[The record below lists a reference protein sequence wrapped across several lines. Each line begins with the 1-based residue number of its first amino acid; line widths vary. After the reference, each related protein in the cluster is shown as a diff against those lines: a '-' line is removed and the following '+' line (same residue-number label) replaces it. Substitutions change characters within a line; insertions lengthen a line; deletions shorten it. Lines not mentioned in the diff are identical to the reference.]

1 MRDELISFQQT
12 AVSKLLAEINSAEAY
27 HKVDGRPQVIA
38 FRAPTGSGKT
48 IVMTTVIEDILN
60 GTETTVE
67 QPEAI
72 FVWLSD
78 SPQLN
83 EQSKTK
89 IITKADKIR
98 PNQCVTI
105 EDDSFDQE
113 MFDDGM
119 IYFLNTQKLGKS
131 SRLVSGGDSRTY
143 TIWQTLQNTA
153 VQKGNH
159 LYVIIDEAHRGM
171 HDRDAARA
179 TTIMQKFLKGS
190 EADGLQPMP
199 VVIGMSATDERFR
212 RLVGNI
218 SSVRHDVDVR
228 PDEVRSSG
236 LLKDR
241 IIITYPEQ
249 DSIDDMV
256 ILQAA
261 ADEWKDKCEHWN
273 YYCETQHSQQVRPVL
288 VIQVENR
295 SSDSASATEIGEC
308 LSRIETRTGA
318 RFTEYEVVHT
328 FGQTATI
335 EVGDLK
341 IHHVDASDIADNKK
355 IRVVFFKE
363 NLSTGWDCPRAET
376 MMSFRHAQD
385 ATYIA
390 QLLGRMIRTPL
401 QRHIDVDETLNEV
414 RLFLPHF
421 NKDNVESVMKA
432 LQDEEG
438 SDIPADVEGE
448 SYGSDSRET
457 WGYRPRTNHREVD
470 PNQITLEGYAQSQG
484 IPADPLFGNQYAEA
498 GKETAGET
506 TQKELVSPASAD
518 RPDTNIGNP
527 FIRTVPTQQNTDAGT
542 ASLVSGAETSETSTS
557 PEPEQ
562 EQLVFTD
569 SIDREAI
576 AAFINRTALI
586 TYEIKPFKTTDYLP
600 SLIKLASLIKNTGLD
615 TYALY
620 NIQADGIK
628 MIEEYISKLKKI
640 GEYDTLAT
648 EVKKL
653 NLSWK
658 VFDAFGEAVNGDE
671 EYIYYTSSDED
682 IDRKFRIAEK
692 ILGGFGLGAA
702 YGAPHFNQD
711 NPSEYM
717 VHVILFAADKDCVDK
732 LHLYAKDKFNELSDA
747 YRLQFAH
754 MTSDSYRKQYDA
766 IISNGNEVSAHSFHL
781 PEQIRPIVDQ
791 DGEKYYN
798 HFFVNEDTGCA
809 KIKLD
814 TWEKAVIDE
823 EVQRPDFV
831 CWIRNPASSKS
842 WGLCLQRLENGIVK
856 GFYPDFLIIR
866 NVIGIGYVIDI
877 LEPHRGDL
885 TDNLSKAKAL
895 VDYAQRQPSAPI
907 GRLQLIREGKD
918 NITGKKRMK
927 RLDLAK
933 SAVRAKVMQLQMI
946 QELDNLFLD
955 DNLVD

>member
-12 AVSKLLAEINSAEAY
+12 AVSKLLAEINSAQAY
-27 HKVDGRPQVIA
+27 HRVDGRPQVIA

-48 IVMTTVIEDILN
+48 IVMTEVIEDILN

-89 IITKADKIR
+89 IIQKADKIR

-113 MFDDGM
+113 MLDDGM
-119 IYFLNTQKLGKS
+119 IYFLNTQKLGKA
-131 SRLVSGGDSRTY
+131 SRLVSGSDSRTY
-143 TIWQTLQNTA
+143 TIWQSLQNTA
-153 VQKGNH
+153 ERKGNH

-171 HDRDAARA
+171 QDREAARA
-179 TTIMQKFLKGS
+179 TSIMQKFLKGS
-190 EADGLQPMP
+190 EADGLDALP

-228 PDEVRSSG
+228 PDEVRASG

-273 YYCETQHSQQVRPVL
+273 YYCTTQKSQQVRPVL

-295 SSDSASATEIGEC
+295 NSDSASATEIGEC
-308 LSRIETRTGA
+308 LSRIEARTGA
-318 RFTEYEVVHT
+318 RFSEYEVVHT

-335 EVGDLK
+335 EAGGLK

-414 RLFLPHF
+414 CLFLPHF

-448 SYGSDSRET
+448 SYGNDSRET
-457 WGYRPRTNHREVD
+457 WGYRPRKHQPKVD
-470 PNQITLEGYAQSQG
+470 LNQMTLAGFAQSQS
-484 IPADPLFGNQYAEA
+484 IFVDPLFEA
-498 GKETAGET
+498 TESKADDTTKGGT
-506 TQKELVSPASAD
+506 TQEESVSSQQQKPDINIDNPSEMNVPAPRSINQSTTFA
-518 RPDTNIGNP
+518 P
-527 FIRTVPTQQNTDAGT
+527 QQSDVG
-542 ASLVSGAETSETSTS
+542 VSST

-569 SIDREAI
+569 SIDREVI
-576 AAFINRTALI
+576 ATFINKTALI

-615 TYALY
+615 SYALHS
-620 NIQADGIK
+620 IQQDGVRMIK
-628 MIEEYISKLKKI
+628 EYIGRLKEN
-640 GEYDTLAT
+640 GEYDTLAS

-658 VFDAFGEAVNGDE
+658 VFDAFGKAVNEDK

-692 ILGGFGLGAA
+692 ILGGFGLGTA
-702 YGAPHFNQD
+702 YGTLHFNPE

-717 VHVILFAADKDCVDK
+717 VHVILFAAEKDCVDK
-732 LHLYAKDKFNELSDA
+732 LHLYAKNKFNEMSDT

-754 MTSDSYRKQYDA
+754 MQSEKYRKQYDA

-781 PEQIRPIVDQ
+781 PEQIRPIVDL

-798 HFFVNEDTGCA
+798 HFFVNEEVGYA

-814 TWEKAVIDE
+814 SWEKAVIE
-823 EVQRPDFV
+823 EESKRDDFI
-831 CWIRNPASSKS
+831 CWIRNPSKG

-866 NVIGIGYVIDI
+866 NVVGIGYAIDI

-895 VDYAQRQPSAPI
+895 VDYAQKQPSAPI
-907 GRLQLIREGKD
+907 GRLQMIREGKD
-918 NITGKKRMK
+918 SITGKKRMK

-933 SAVRAKVMQLQMI
+933 SAVRERVMQLQST
-946 QELDNLFLD
+946 QELDALFLD
-955 DNLVD
+955 DSLVE

>member
-1 MRDELISFQQT
+1 MRDELMSFQQT
-12 AVSKLLAEINSAEAY
+12 AVSKLLAEINSAVAY
-27 HKVDGRPQVIA
+27 YKVDGRPQVIA

-48 IVMTTVIEDILN
+48 IVMTTVIENILN
-60 GTETTVE
+60 GTDTIVE

-89 IITKADKIR
+89 IIQKANKIR

-105 EDDSFDQE
+105 EDNSFDQE
-113 MFDDGM
+113 MLDDGT

-131 SRLVSGGDSRTY
+131 SRLVIGGDDRTY
-143 TIWQTLQNTA
+143 TIWQTLQNTSNK
-153 VQKGNH
+153 KGDH
-159 LYVIIDEAHRGM
+159 LYIIIDEAHRGM
-171 HDRDAARA
+171 HDREAAKA

-190 EADGLQPMP
+190 EPDGIDPMP
-199 VVIGMSATDERFR
+199 IVIGMSATDERFR

-228 PDEVRSSG
+228 PDEVRASG

-273 YYCETQHSQQVRPVL
+273 YYCTTQKSQQVRPVF

-295 SSDSASATEIGEC
+295 NSDSASATEIGEC
-308 LSRIETRTGA
+308 ISRIEARTGA
-318 RFTEYEVVHT
+318 RFSEYEVVHT
-328 FGQTATI
+328 FGQTGSI
-335 EVGDLK
+335 ETNGLK
-341 IHHVDASDIADNKK
+341 IHRVDASEIAENKK

-401 QRHIDVDETLNEV
+401 QRHVDVDETLNEV

-421 NKDNVESVMKA
+421 NKENVEAVMKA

-438 SDIPADVEGE
+438 SEIPADVESE
-448 SYGSDSRET
+448 NYGNGSRET
-457 WGYRPRTNHREVD
+457 WGYRPRVHRTKVD
-470 PNQITLEGYAQSQG
+470 KENPNQITLFDFKQSQD
-484 IPADPLFGNQYAEA
+484 IPVDPLFESSVDR
-498 GKETAGET
+498 EDFT
-506 TQKELVSPASAD
+506 TVGGVIQRTSAFSQSKKI
-518 RPDTNIGNP
+518 DTNMDNP
-527 FIRTVPTQQNTDAGT
+527 SVKNVPTSQNANPDIVSQQFKSNALS
-542 ASLVSGAETSETSTS
+542 A
-557 PEPEQ
+557 PKPKQ
-562 EQLVFTD
+562 EQLAFAD
-569 SIDREAI
+569 IIDREEI
-576 AAFINRTALI
+576 AAFINKAALI
-586 TYEIKPFKTTDYLP
+586 TYVIKPFKTTDYLP
-600 SLIKLASLIKNTGLD
+600 SLVKLASLIKNTGLD
-615 TYALY
+615 IYAMHR
-620 NIQADGIK
+620 IQQDGVK
-628 MIEEYISKLKKI
+628 MVEEYIRRLKKT
-640 GEYDTLAT
+640 GEYDTLVS
-648 EVKKL
+648 EIRKL

-658 VFDAFGEAVNGDE
+658 VFDAFGKAINADK
-671 EYIYYTSSDED
+671 EYSYYTSSDED

-692 ILGGFGLGAA
+692 ILGEFGLGAA
-702 YGAPHFNQD
+702 YGASHFNPV

-717 VHVILFAADKDCVDK
+717 IHVILFAADKECVDK
-732 LHLYAKDKFNELSDA
+732 LYLYAKNKFNEMSDT
-747 YRLQFAH
+747 YRLHFAH
-754 MTSDSYRKQYDA
+754 MNSERYRKQYDA

-781 PEQIRPIVDQ
+781 PEQIRPIVDR

-798 HFFVNEDTGCA
+798 HFFVNEDVGYA

-814 TWEKAVIDE
+814 SWEKTVIDE
-823 EVQRPDFV
+823 EMKRNDFV
-831 CWIRNPASSKS
+831 CWIRNPSKS
-842 WGLCLQRLENGIVK
+842 WGLCLQRMENGTIK
-856 GFYPDFLIIR
+856 GFYPDFIIIR
-866 NVIGIGYVIDI
+866 NVTGIGYVIDI
-877 LEPHRGDL
+877 LEPHRADL
-885 TDNLSKAKAL
+885 ADNISKAKAL
-895 VDYAQRQPSAPI
+895 ADYAQKQPSSPI

-927 RLDLAK
+927 RLDLMR
-933 SAVRAKVMQLQMI
+933 SAVRTRVMQLRTT

-955 DNLVD
+955 DDLVD

>member
-12 AVSKLLAEINSAEAY
+12 AVSKLLAEINSAQAY
-27 HKVDGRPQVIA
+27 HRVDGRPQVIA

-48 IVMTTVIEDILN
+48 IVMTEVIEDILN

-89 IITKADKIR
+89 IIQKADKIR

-113 MFDDGM
+113 MLDDGM
-119 IYFLNTQKLGKS
+119 IYFLNTQKLGKA
-131 SRLVSGGDSRTY
+131 SRLVSGSDSRTY
-143 TIWQTLQNTA
+143 TIWQSLQNTA
-153 VQKGNH
+153 ERKGNH

-171 HDRDAARA
+171 QDREAARA
-179 TTIMQKFLKGS
+179 TSIMQKFLKGS
-190 EADGLQPMP
+190 EADGLDALP

-228 PDEVRSSG
+228 PDEVRASG

-273 YYCETQHSQQVRPVL
+273 YYCTTQKSQQVRPVL

-295 SSDSASATEIGEC
+295 NSDSASATEIGEC
-308 LSRIETRTGA
+308 LSRIEARTGA
-318 RFTEYEVVHT
+318 RFSEYEVVHT

-335 EVGDLK
+335 EAGGLK

-414 RLFLPHF
+414 CLFLPHF

-448 SYGSDSRET
+448 SYGNDSRGT
-457 WGYRPRTNHREVD
+457 WGYRPRKHQPKVD
-470 PNQITLEGYAQSQG
+470 LNQMTLAGFAQSQS
-484 IPADPLFGNQYAEA
+484 IFVDPLFEA
-498 GKETAGET
+498 TESKADDTTKGGT
-506 TQKELVSPASAD
+506 TQEESVSSQQQKPDINIDNPSEMNVPAPRSINQGTTFA
-518 RPDTNIGNP
+518 P
-527 FIRTVPTQQNTDAGT
+527 QQSDVG
-542 ASLVSGAETSETSTS
+542 VSST

-569 SIDREAI
+569 SIDREVI
-576 AAFINRTALI
+576 ATFINKTALI

-615 TYALY
+615 SYALHS
-620 NIQADGIK
+620 IQQDGVRMIK
-628 MIEEYISKLKKI
+628 EYIGRLKEN
-640 GEYDTLAT
+640 GEYDTLAS

-658 VFDAFGEAVNGDE
+658 VFDAFGKAVNEDK

-692 ILGGFGLGAA
+692 ILGGFGLGTA
-702 YGAPHFNQD
+702 YGTLHFNPE

-717 VHVILFAADKDCVDK
+717 VHVILFAAEKDCVDK
-732 LHLYAKDKFNELSDA
+732 LHLYAKNKFNEMSDT

-754 MTSDSYRKQYDA
+754 MQSEKYRKQYDA

-781 PEQIRPIVDQ
+781 PEQIRPIVDL

-798 HFFVNEDTGCA
+798 HFFVNEEVGYA

-814 TWEKAVIDE
+814 SWEKAVIE
-823 EVQRPDFV
+823 EESKRDDFI
-831 CWIRNPASSKS
+831 CWIRNPSKG

-866 NVIGIGYVIDI
+866 NVVGIGYAIDI

-895 VDYAQRQPSAPI
+895 VDYAQKQPSAPI
-907 GRLQLIREGKD
+907 GRLQMIREGKD
-918 NITGKKRMK
+918 SITGKKRMK

-933 SAVRAKVMQLQMI
+933 SAVRERVMQLQST
-946 QELDNLFLD
+946 QELDALFLD
-955 DNLVD
+955 DSLVE

>member
-1 MRDELISFQQT
+1 MRDGLIPFQQT
-12 AVSKLLAEINSAEAY
+12 AVTKLLTEINSAVAY
-27 HKVDGRPQVIA
+27 YKVDRRPQVIA

-48 IVMTTVIEDILN
+48 IVMTTVIEDIMN

-89 IITKADKIR
+89 IIQKADKIR

-113 MFDDGM
+113 MLDDGM

-153 VQKGNH
+153 EQKGDH

-171 HDRDAARA
+171 HDKDAAKA

-190 EADGLQPMP
+190 EADGLDAMP
-199 VVIGMSATDERFR
+199 IVIGMSATDERFR

-228 PDEVRSSG
+228 PDEVRASG

-261 ADEWKDKCEHWN
+261 ADEWKDKCDHWN

-295 SSDSASATEIGEC
+295 NNDSTSATEIGEC
-308 LSRIETRTGA
+308 LSRIESRTGA
-318 RFTEYEVVHT
+318 RFSEYEVVHT

-335 EVGDLK
+335 EAGDLK
-341 IHHVDASDIADNKK
+341 IHHVDSSDIADNKK

-363 NLSTGWDCPRAET
+363 NLSTGWVCPRAET

-385 ATYIA
+385 ATYIS

-401 QRHIDVDETLNEV
+401 HRHIDVDETLNEV

-448 SYGSDSRET
+448 SYGNDSRET
-457 WGYRPRTNHREVD
+457 WGYRPKTRQSNID
-470 PNQITLEGYAQSQG
+470 PNQITLSEFGQSHG
-484 IPADPLFGNQYAEA
+484 VPADPLFDTSGS
-498 GKETAGET
+498 ETDTTAASRTTGGE
-506 TQKELVSPASAD
+506 LISPSQTVK
-518 RPDTNIGNP
+518 PDTNIDNP
-527 FIRTVPTQQNTDAGT
+527 SEKTVPTQQNTNQDIA
-542 ASLVSGAETSETSTS
+542 STS
-557 PEPEQ
+557 QTAVSDVPNTPEPEQ
-562 EQLVFTD
+562 EQLVFTN
-569 SIDREAI
+569 SIDREKI
-576 AAFINRTALI
+576 AAFINKIALI

-600 SLIKLASLIKNTGLD
+600 SLIKLVSLIKNTGLD
-615 TYALY
+615 TYALC
-620 NIQADGIK
+620 NIHLDGIK
-628 MIEEYISKLKKI
+628 MIEEYISKLKEN
-640 GEYDTLAT
+640 GEYDTLAA

-658 VFDAFGEAVNGDE
+658 VFDAFGKSVNEDK

-702 YGAPHFNQD
+702 YGVSHFNPD

-717 VHVILFAADKDCVDK
+717 VHVILFAAEKDCVDK
-732 LHLYAKDKFNELSDA
+732 LHLYAQKKFNELSDA

-754 MTSDSYRKQYDA
+754 MQSDKYRKQYDD

-798 HFFVNEDTGCA
+798 HFFVNEEVGYA

-814 TWEKAVIDE
+814 SWEKAVIE
-823 EVQRPDFV
+823 EESKRDDFV
-831 CWIRNPASSKS
+831 CWIRNPSKG
-842 WGLCLQRLENGIVK
+842 WGLCLQRLENGIVR
-856 GFYPDFLIIR
+856 GFYPDFLIVR
-866 NVIGIGYVIDI
+866 NVMGIGYVIDI
-877 LEPHRGDL
+877 LEPHRADL

-895 VDYAQRQPSAPI
+895 VDYAQKQPSAPI

-933 SAVRAKVMQLQMI
+933 SAVRARVMQLQTI

-955 DNLVD
+955 DSLLD

>member
-1 MRDELISFQQT
+1 MRDELISFQQI
-12 AVSKLLAEINSAEAY
+12 AVSKLLAEINSAQAY
-27 HKVDGRPQVIA
+27 HRVDGRPQVIA

-48 IVMTTVIEDILN
+48 IVMTEVIEDILN

-89 IITKADKIR
+89 IIQKADKIR

-113 MFDDGM
+113 MLDNGM
-119 IYFLNTQKLGKS
+119 IYFLNTQKLGKA
-131 SRLVSGGDSRTY
+131 SRLVNGGDSRTY
-143 TIWQTLQNTA
+143 TIWQSLQNTA
-153 VQKGNH
+153 ERKGNH

-171 HDRDAARA
+171 QDRDAAKA
-179 TTIMQKFLKGS
+179 TSIMQKFLKGS
-190 EADGLQPMP
+190 EADGLDAMP

-228 PDEVRSSG
+228 PDEVRASG

-273 YYCETQHSQQVRPVL
+273 YYCTTQKSQQVRPIL

-295 SSDSASATEIGEC
+295 NSNSASATEIGEC

-318 RFTEYEVVHT
+318 RFSEYEVVHT

-335 EVGDLK
+335 EAGGLK

-448 SYGSDSRET
+448 SYGNDSHET
-457 WGYRPRTNHREVD
+457 WGYRPRKRQPKVEL
-470 PNQITLEGYAQSQG
+470 NQMTLAGVAQSLG
-484 IPADPLFGNQYAEA
+484 ISADPLFEAPESEA
-498 GKETAGET
+498 GDTSEGGA
-506 TQKELVSPASAD
+506 TQEESVSSQQQK
-518 RPDTNIGNP
+518 PDTNIDNP
-527 FIRTVPTQQNTDAGT
+527 SVRNVPAPQSINQDTTFAPQQSDVA
-542 ASLVSGAETSETSTS
+542 ASST
-557 PEPEQ
+557 PELEQ

-576 AAFINRTALI
+576 ATFINKTALI

-615 TYALY
+615 SYALH
-620 NIQADGIK
+620 NIQQDGIR
-628 MIEEYISKLKKI
+628 MIKEYIGRLKEN
-640 GEYDTLAT
+640 GEYDVLTS

-658 VFDAFGEAVNGDE
+658 VFDAFGKAVNDDK

-702 YGAPHFNQD
+702 YGTLHFNPE

-717 VHVILFAADKDCVDK
+717 VHVILFAAEKDCVDK
-732 LHLYAKDKFNELSDA
+732 LHLYAKNKFNEMSDT

-754 MTSDSYRKQYDA
+754 MQSEKYRKQYDA

-781 PEQIRPIVDQ
+781 PEQIRPIVDL

-798 HFFVNEDTGCA
+798 HFFVNEEVGYA

-814 TWEKAVIDE
+814 SWEKAVIE
-823 EVQRPDFV
+823 EESKRDDFI
-831 CWIRNPASSKS
+831 CWIRNPSKG

-866 NVIGIGYVIDI
+866 NVVGIGYVIDI

-895 VDYAQRQPSAPI
+895 VDYAQKQPGAPI
-907 GRLQLIREGKD
+907 GRLQMIREGKD
-918 NITGKKRMK
+918 SITGKKRMK
-927 RLDLAK
+927 RLNLAK
-933 SAVRAKVMQLQMI
+933 RAVREKVMQLQTT
-946 QELDNLFLD
+946 QELDALFLD
-955 DNLVD
+955 DRLVE

>member
-1 MRDELISFQQT
+1 MRDELMAFQQT

-27 HKVDGRPQVIA
+27 HRVDGRPQVIA

-48 IVMTTVIEDILN
+48 IVMTTVIEDIIN
-60 GTETTVE
+60 GTETTLE

-89 IITKADKIR
+89 IIQKADKIR

-113 MFDDGM
+113 VLDDGK

-131 SRLVSGGDSRTY
+131 SRLVNGGDSRTY
-143 TIWQTLQNTA
+143 TIWETLQNTA
-153 VQKGNH
+153 EQKGDH

-190 EADGLQPMP
+190 ETDGLDPMP
-199 VVIGMSATDERFR
+199 IVIGMSATDERFR

-228 PDEVRSSG
+228 PDEVRASG

-241 IIITYPEQ
+241 IVITYPEQ

-273 YYCETQHSQQVRPVL
+273 YYCTTQKSQQVRPVF

-295 SSDSASATEIGEC
+295 NNDSASATEIGEC
-308 LSRIETRTGA
+308 LSRIEARTGA
-318 RFTEYEVVHT
+318 TFSEYEVVHT

-335 EVGDLK
+335 EVGGLK
-341 IHHVDASDIADNKK
+341 IHHVDASDIADNRK

-421 NKDNVESVMKA
+421 NKDNVEAVMKA

-438 SDIPADVEGE
+438 SEIPADVEGE
-448 SYGSDSRET
+448 GYGNDSRET
-457 WGYRPRTNHREVD
+457 WGYRPKARRKSNTD
-470 PNQITLEGYAQSQG
+470 PNQITILDYEQSQG
-484 IPADPLFGNQYAEA
+484 VPVDPIFESPQ
-498 GKETAGET
+498 TDPAGEEES
-506 TQKELVSPASAD
+506 QSQQEN
-518 RPDTNIGNP
+518 PDTNIDNPSVRTIPTPAQPDNTQEGNKAA
-527 FIRTVPTQQNTDAGT
+527 PTNKENDQE
-542 ASLVSGAETSETSTS
+542 SK
-557 PEPEQ
+557 PEQ
-562 EQLVFTD
+562 LELSFEDKINRVAVAD
-569 SIDREAI
+569 
-576 AAFINRTALI
+576 FINKTALL

-600 SLIKLASLIKNTGLD
+600 SLIRLASLIKNTGLD
-615 TYALY
+615 TLVLH
-620 NIQADGIK
+620 NIQQDGIK
-628 MIEEYISKLKKI
+628 MIENYIQKLHDS
-640 GEYDTLAT
+640 GEYDDLAS

-658 VFDAFGEAVNGDE
+658 VFDAFGKAVHEDKE
-671 EYIYYTSSDED
+671 FIYYTSSDED

-702 YGAPHFNQD
+702 YGVPHYNPD

-717 VHVILFAADKDCVDK
+717 VHVILFAADKECVDK
-732 LHLYAKDKFNELSDA
+732 LHLYAKNKFNDLSDA
-747 YRLQFAH
+747 FRLQFAH
-754 MTSDSYRKQYDA
+754 MTVDKYRKQYDA

-781 PEQIRPIVDQ
+781 PEQIRPIVDR
-791 DGEKYYN
+791 DGEKYYK
-798 HFFVNEDTGCA
+798 HFFVNEDVGYA

-814 TWEKAVIDE
+814 SWEKAVIDE
-823 EVQRPDFV
+823 ESKRSDFV
-831 CWIRNPASSKS
+831 CWIRNPTRG
-842 WGLCLQRLENGIVK
+842 WGLCLQRYENSVIK
-856 GFYPDFLIIR
+856 GFYPDFLIVR
-866 NVIGIGYVIDI
+866 NVEGVGYVVDL

-895 VDYAQRQPSAPI
+895 AEYVQKQPSAPI

-933 SAVRAKVMQLQMI
+933 SAVRAKVMQLQTT
-946 QELDNLFLD
+946 QELDTLFLD
-955 DNLVD
+955 DSLVD

>member
-1 MRDELISFQQT
+1 MRDELISFQQIT
-12 AVSKLLAEINSAEAY
+12 VSKLLAEITSAVAY

-48 IVMTTVIEDILN
+48 IVMTTVIENILN
-60 GTETTVE
+60 GTETTIE

-83 EQSKTK
+83 EQSKMK
-89 IITKADKIR
+89 IIQKADKIR

-113 MFDDGM
+113 MLDDGM

-131 SRLVSGGDSRTY
+131 SNLVKGGDRRTY

-153 VQKGNH
+153 EQKGDH

-171 HDRDAARA
+171 HDREAARA

-190 EADGLQPMP
+190 EDDGLEAMP
-199 VVIGMSATDERFR
+199 IVIGMSATDERFR

-273 YYCETQHSQQVRPVL
+273 YYCEMQHSQQVRPVL

-308 LSRIETRTGA
+308 LSRIESRTGA
-318 RFTEYEVVHT
+318 RFSEYEVVHT

-335 EVGDLK
+335 EVGGLK

-421 NKDNVESVMKA
+421 NKDNVELVMKA

-457 WGYRPRTNHREVD
+457 WGYRPRTRRRTVD
-470 PNQITLEGYAQSQG
+470 PNQMTFEEYTRPQG
-484 IPADPLFGNQYAEA
+484 VSADPLFENQQSVAEPDMS
-498 GKETAGET
+498 GES
-506 TQKELVSPASAD
+506 TQGRSASLSSAD

-527 FIRTVPTQQNTDAGT
+527 SVRTIPTPHNAN
-542 ASLVSGAETSETSTS
+542 AESMSTSTTDGS
-557 PEPEQ
+557 DATDMPEPEA
-562 EQLVFTD
+562 EQLEFNID
-569 SIDREAI
+569 IDREAI

-615 TYALY
+615 PYALH
-620 NIQADGIK
+620 NIQQDGIK
-628 MIEEYISKLKKI
+628 MIEGYIDNLKKS
-640 GEYDTLAT
+640 GEYDNLAA

-658 VFDAFGEAVNGDE
+658 VFDAFGKAVNEDK
-671 EYIYYTSSDED
+671 EYVYYTSSDED

-702 YGAPHFNQD
+702 YGVPHFNPN

-717 VHVILFAADKDCVDK
+717 VHVILFAADKECVDK
-732 LHLYAKDKFNELSDA
+732 LHLYAKDKFNELSDS

-754 MTSDSYRKQYDA
+754 MTTDKYRKQYDA

-798 HFFVNEDTGCA
+798 HFFVNENTGYA

-814 TWEKAVIDE
+814 SWEKAVIDE
-823 EVQRPDFV
+823 EVRRPDFV
-831 CWIRNPASSKS
+831 CWIRNPSSPKS

-866 NVIGIGYVIDI
+866 NVVGIGYVIDI

-895 VDYAQRQPSAPI
+895 ADYVQKQPSAPI
-907 GRLQLIREGKD
+907 GRVQLIREGKD
-918 NITGKKRMK
+918 NISGKKRIK

-933 SAVRAKVMQLQMI
+933 SAIRAKVMQLQTT
-946 QELDNLFLD
+946 QELDGLFL
-955 DNLVD
+955 VDEYVD

>member
-1 MRDELISFQQT
+1 MRDELMSFQQT
-12 AVSKLLAEINSAEAY
+12 AVAKLLAEINSAAAY

-48 IVMTTVIEDILN
+48 IVMTTVIENILN
-60 GTETTVE
+60 GTATTVE

-89 IITKADKIR
+89 IIQKADKIR

-105 EDDSFDQE
+105 EDESFDQE
-113 MFDDGM
+113 LLDDGM

-131 SRLVSGGDSRTY
+131 SRLVSAGDSRTY

-153 VQKGNH
+153 EQKGEH
-159 LYVIIDEAHRGM
+159 LYFIIDEAHRGM
-171 HDRDAARA
+171 HDREAAKA

-190 EADGLQPMP
+190 EADGLSPMP
-199 VVIGMSATDERFR
+199 IVIGMSATDERFR

-228 PDEVRSSG
+228 PDEVRASG

-241 IIITYPEQ
+241 IIITYQEQ

-273 YYCETQHSQQVRPVL
+273 YYCTTQKSQQVRPVF

-295 SSDSASATEIGEC
+295 NNDSASATEIGEC
-308 LSRIETRTGA
+308 LSRIEARTGA
-318 RFTEYEVVHT
+318 RFSEYEVVHT
-328 FGQTATI
+328 FGQTGTI
-335 EVGDLK
+335 EAGGLK
-341 IHHVDASDIADNKK
+341 IHHVDAADIAENKK

-421 NKDNVESVMKA
+421 NKDNVDKVIKA

-438 SDIPADVEGE
+438 SEIPADVESE
-448 SYGSDSRET
+448 SYGNAARET
-457 WGYRPRTNHREVD
+457 WGYRPKKRSEKVD
-470 PNQITLEGYAQSQG
+470 PNQQTLAGFDLSQG
-484 IPADPLFGNQYAEA
+484 IAADPVFNNTQNEASSSVTVDAAQEVSAPNNQIT
-498 GKETAGET
+498 K
-506 TQKELVSPASAD
+506 
-518 RPDTNIGNP
+518 PDTNITNP
-527 FIRTVPTQQNTDAGT
+527 AVRRVPVQQDET
-542 ASLVSGAETSETSTS
+542 ASATSVDGSGTTNIQK
-557 PEPEQ
+557 PEQ
-562 EQLVFTD
+562 GELVFAD
-569 SIDREAI
+569 VINREEI
-576 AAFINRTALI
+576 AAFINNNAFI
-586 TYEIKPFKTTDYLP
+586 TYNVKPFKNTGYLQ
-600 SLIKLASLIKNTGLD
+600 SLINLASLIKNTGLN
-615 TYALY
+615 TSALHS
-620 NIQADGIK
+620 IQLDGVK
-628 MIEEYISKLKKI
+628 MIEDYIEKLKASN
-640 GEYDTLAT
+640 EYDTRAA

-658 VFDAFGEAVNGDE
+658 VFDAFGKSINADK
-671 EYIYYTSSDED
+671 EYVYYTSSDED
-682 IDRKFRIAEK
+682 IDRKFRIAENK
-692 ILGGFGLGAA
+692 LERFGLGTA
-702 YGAPHFNQD
+702 YGNYHYNQN
-711 NPSEYM
+711 NPAEYM
-717 VHVILFAADKDCVDK
+717 IDFILFAADNENVEK

-747 YRLQFAH
+747 YRLRFAQ
-754 MTSDSYRKQYDA
+754 SVADKYRKQYDA
-766 IISNGNEVSAHSFHL
+766 IISNGNEVSTHSFRL
-781 PEQIRPIVDQ
+781 PEQIRPIVDK

-798 HFFVNEDTGCA
+798 HFFVNEETGYA

-814 TWEKAVIDE
+814 TWEKTVIDE
-823 EVQRPDFV
+823 ETKRNDFIS
-831 CWIRNPASSKS
+831 WIRNPSRG
-842 WGLCLQRLENGIVK
+842 WGLCLKRLENGVIK
-856 GFYPDFLIIR
+856 GFYPDFIIIR
-866 NVIGIGYVIDI
+866 HVAGIGYVIDL
-877 LEPHRGDL
+877 LEPHRPDL

-895 VDYAQRQPSAPI
+895 ADYMQKQASAPI

-918 NITGKKRMK
+918 NVTGKKRMK
-927 RLDLAK
+927 RLDMAK
-933 SAVRAKVMQLQMI
+933 SAVRAKVMQIQTT

-955 DNLVD
+955 DSLVD

>member
-1 MRDELISFQQT
+1 MRDELISFQQI
-12 AVSKLLAEINSAEAY
+12 AVSKLLAEINSAQAY
-27 HKVDGRPQVIA
+27 HRVDGRPQVIA

-48 IVMTTVIEDILN
+48 IVMTEVIEDILN

-89 IITKADKIR
+89 IIQKADKIR

-113 MFDDGM
+113 MLDDGM
-119 IYFLNTQKLGKS
+119 IYFLNTQKFGKA
-131 SRLVSGGDSRTY
+131 SRLVNGGDSRTY
-143 TIWQTLQNTA
+143 TIWQSLQNTA
-153 VQKGNH
+153 ERKGNH

-171 HDRDAARA
+171 QDRDAAKA
-179 TTIMQKFLKGS
+179 TSIMQKFLKGS
-190 EADGLQPMP
+190 EADGLDAMP

-228 PDEVRSSG
+228 PDEVRASG

-273 YYCETQHSQQVRPVL
+273 YYCTTQKSQQVRPIL

-295 SSDSASATEIGEC
+295 NSNSASATEIGEC

-318 RFTEYEVVHT
+318 RFSEYEVVHT

-335 EVGDLK
+335 EVGGLK

-448 SYGSDSRET
+448 SYGNDSHET
-457 WGYRPRTNHREVD
+457 WGYRPRKRQPKVEL
-470 PNQITLEGYAQSQG
+470 NQMTLAGVVQSLG
-484 IPADPLFGNQYAEA
+484 ISADPLFEAPESEA
-498 GKETAGET
+498 GDTSEGGA
-506 TQKELVSPASAD
+506 TQEESISSQQQK
-518 RPDTNIGNP
+518 PDTNIDNP
-527 FIRTVPTQQNTDAGT
+527 SVRNVPAPQSINQDTTFAPQQSDVA
-542 ASLVSGAETSETSTS
+542 ASST
-557 PEPEQ
+557 PELEQ

-576 AAFINRTALI
+576 ATFINKTALI

-615 TYALY
+615 SYALHS
-620 NIQADGIK
+620 IQQDGIR
-628 MIEEYISKLKKI
+628 MIKEYIGRLKEN
-640 GEYDTLAT
+640 GEYDVLTS

-658 VFDAFGEAVNGDE
+658 VFDAFGKAVNDDK

-702 YGAPHFNQD
+702 YGTLHFNPE

-717 VHVILFAADKDCVDK
+717 VHVILFAAEKDCVDK
-732 LHLYAKDKFNELSDA
+732 LHLYAKNKFNEMSDT

-754 MTSDSYRKQYDA
+754 LQSEKYRKQYDA

-781 PEQIRPIVDQ
+781 PEQIRPIVDL

-798 HFFVNEDTGCA
+798 HFFVNEEVGYA

-814 TWEKAVIDE
+814 SWEKAVIE
-823 EVQRPDFV
+823 EESKRDDFI
-831 CWIRNPASSKS
+831 CWIRNPSKG

-866 NVIGIGYVIDI
+866 NVVGIGYVIDI

-895 VDYAQRQPSAPI
+895 VDYAQKQPSAPI
-907 GRLQLIREGKD
+907 GRLQMIREGKD
-918 NITGKKRMK
+918 SITGKKRMK
-927 RLDLAK
+927 RLNLAK
-933 SAVRAKVMQLQMI
+933 RAVREKVMQLQTT
-946 QELDNLFLD
+946 QELDALFLD
-955 DNLVD
+955 DRLVE

>member
-12 AVSKLLAEINSAEAY
+12 AVSKLLAEINSAQAY
-27 HKVDGRPQVIA
+27 HRVDGRPQVIA

-48 IVMTTVIEDILN
+48 IVMTEVIEDILN

-89 IITKADKIR
+89 IIQKADKIR

-113 MFDDGM
+113 MLDDGM
-119 IYFLNTQKLGKS
+119 IYFLNTQKLGKA
-131 SRLVSGGDSRTY
+131 SRLVSGSDSRTY
-143 TIWQTLQNTA
+143 TIWQSLQNTA
-153 VQKGNH
+153 ERKGNH

-171 HDRDAARA
+171 QDREAARA
-179 TTIMQKFLKGS
+179 TSIMQKFLKGS
-190 EADGLQPMP
+190 EADGLDALP

-228 PDEVRSSG
+228 PDEVRASG

-273 YYCETQHSQQVRPVL
+273 YYCTTQKSQQVRPVL

-295 SSDSASATEIGEC
+295 NSDSASATEIGEC
-308 LSRIETRTGA
+308 LSRIEARTGA
-318 RFTEYEVVHT
+318 RFSEYEVVHT

-335 EVGDLK
+335 EAGGLK

-414 RLFLPHF
+414 CLFLPHF

-448 SYGSDSRET
+448 SYGNDSRET
-457 WGYRPRTNHREVD
+457 WGYRPRKHQPKVD
-470 PNQITLEGYAQSQG
+470 LNQMTLAGFAQSQS
-484 IPADPLFGNQYAEA
+484 IFVDPLFEA
-498 GKETAGET
+498 TESKADDTTKGGT
-506 TQKELVSPASAD
+506 TQEESVSSQQQKPDINIDNPSEMNVPAPRSINQGTTFA
-518 RPDTNIGNP
+518 P
-527 FIRTVPTQQNTDAGT
+527 QQSDVG
-542 ASLVSGAETSETSTS
+542 VSST

-569 SIDREAI
+569 SIDREVI
-576 AAFINRTALI
+576 ATFINKTALI

-615 TYALY
+615 SYALHS
-620 NIQADGIK
+620 IQQDGVRMIK
-628 MIEEYISKLKKI
+628 EYIGRLKEN
-640 GEYDTLAT
+640 GEYDTLAS

-658 VFDAFGEAVNGDE
+658 VFDVFGKAVNEDK

-692 ILGGFGLGAA
+692 ILGGFGLGTA
-702 YGAPHFNQD
+702 YGTLHFNPE

-717 VHVILFAADKDCVDK
+717 VHVILFAAEKDCVDK
-732 LHLYAKDKFNELSDA
+732 LHLYAKNKFNEMSDT

-754 MTSDSYRKQYDA
+754 MQSEKYRKQYDA

-781 PEQIRPIVDQ
+781 PEQIRPIVDL

-798 HFFVNEDTGCA
+798 HFFVNEEVGYA

-814 TWEKAVIDE
+814 SWEKAVIE
-823 EVQRPDFV
+823 EESKRDDFI
-831 CWIRNPASSKS
+831 CWIRNPSKG

-866 NVIGIGYVIDI
+866 NVVGIGYAIDI

-895 VDYAQRQPSAPI
+895 VDYAQKQPSAPI
-907 GRLQLIREGKD
+907 GRLQMIREGKD
-918 NITGKKRMK
+918 SITGKKRMK

-933 SAVRAKVMQLQMI
+933 SAVRERVMQLQST
-946 QELDNLFLD
+946 QELDALFLD
-955 DNLVD
+955 DSLVE

>member
-12 AVSKLLAEINSAEAY
+12 AVSKLLAEINSAQAY
-27 HKVDGRPQVIA
+27 HRVDGRPQVIA

-48 IVMTTVIEDILN
+48 IVMTEVIEDILN

-89 IITKADKIR
+89 IIQKADKIR

-113 MFDDGM
+113 MLDDGM
-119 IYFLNTQKLGKS
+119 IYFLNTQKLGKA
-131 SRLVSGGDSRTY
+131 SRLVSGSDSRTY
-143 TIWQTLQNTA
+143 TIWQSLQNTA
-153 VQKGNH
+153 ERKGNH

-171 HDRDAARA
+171 QDREAARA
-179 TTIMQKFLKGS
+179 TSIMQKFLKGS
-190 EADGLQPMP
+190 EADGLDALP

-228 PDEVRSSG
+228 PDEVRASG

-273 YYCETQHSQQVRPVL
+273 YYCTTQKSQQVRPVL

-295 SSDSASATEIGEC
+295 NSDSASATEIGEC
-308 LSRIETRTGA
+308 LSRIEARTGA
-318 RFTEYEVVHT
+318 RFSEYEVIHT

-335 EVGDLK
+335 EAGGLK

-414 RLFLPHF
+414 CLFLPHF

-448 SYGSDSRET
+448 SYGNDSRET
-457 WGYRPRTNHREVD
+457 WGYRPRKHQPKVD
-470 PNQITLEGYAQSQG
+470 LNQMTLAGFAQSQS
-484 IPADPLFGNQYAEA
+484 IFVDPLFEA
-498 GKETAGET
+498 TESKADDTTKGGT
-506 TQKELVSPASAD
+506 TQEESVSSQQQKPDINIDNPSEMNVPAPRSINQGTTFA
-518 RPDTNIGNP
+518 P
-527 FIRTVPTQQNTDAGT
+527 QQSDVG
-542 ASLVSGAETSETSTS
+542 VSST

-569 SIDREAI
+569 SIDREVI
-576 AAFINRTALI
+576 ATFINKTALI

-615 TYALY
+615 SYALHS
-620 NIQADGIK
+620 IQQDGVRMIK
-628 MIEEYISKLKKI
+628 EYIGRLKEN
-640 GEYDTLAT
+640 GEYDTLAS

-658 VFDAFGEAVNGDE
+658 VFDAFGKAVNEDK

-692 ILGGFGLGAA
+692 ILGGFGLGTA
-702 YGAPHFNQD
+702 YGTLHFNPE

-717 VHVILFAADKDCVDK
+717 VHVILFAAEKDCVDK
-732 LHLYAKDKFNELSDA
+732 LHLYAKNKFNEMSDT

-754 MTSDSYRKQYDA
+754 MQSEKYRKQYDA

-781 PEQIRPIVDQ
+781 PEQIRPIVDL

-798 HFFVNEDTGCA
+798 HFFVNEEVGYA

-814 TWEKAVIDE
+814 SWEKAVIE
-823 EVQRPDFV
+823 EESKRDDFI
-831 CWIRNPASSKS
+831 CWIRNPSKG

-866 NVIGIGYVIDI
+866 NVVGIGYAIDI

-895 VDYAQRQPSAPI
+895 VDYAQKQPSAPI
-907 GRLQLIREGKD
+907 GRLQMIREGKD
-918 NITGKKRMK
+918 SITGKKRMK

-933 SAVRAKVMQLQMI
+933 SAVRERVMQLQST
-946 QELDNLFLD
+946 QELDALFLD
-955 DNLVD
+955 DSLVE

>member
-1 MRDELISFQQT
+1 MRDELMSFQQT
-12 AVSKLLAEINSAEAY
+12 AVSKLLAEISSAAAY

-48 IVMTTVIEDILN
+48 IVITTVIEDILN
-60 GTETTVE
+60 GTDTIVE

-89 IITKADKIR
+89 IIQKADKIR

-113 MFDDGM
+113 MLDDGM

-131 SRLVSGGDSRTY
+131 SRLVSSGDNRTY

-153 VQKGNH
+153 EKKGDH
-159 LYVIIDEAHRGM
+159 LYIIIDEAHRGM
-171 HDRDAARA
+171 HDREAAKA

-190 EADGLQPMP
+190 EADGIDPMP
-199 VVIGMSATDERFR
+199 IVIGMSATDERFR

-218 SSVRHDVDVR
+218 SSVRHEVDVR
-228 PDEVRSSG
+228 PDEVRASG

-273 YYCETQHSQQVRPVL
+273 YYCTMQKSQQVRPVF

-295 SSDSASATEIGEC
+295 NSDSASATEISEC
-308 LSRIETRTGA
+308 LSRIEARTGA
-318 RFTEYEVVHT
+318 RFSEYEVVHT
-328 FGQTATI
+328 FGQTGAI
-335 EVGDLK
+335 EANGLK

-355 IRVVFFKE
+355 IRIVFFKE

-421 NKDNVESVMKA
+421 NKDNVEAVMKA
-432 LQDEEG
+432 LQYEEG
-438 SDIPADVEGE
+438 SDIPADIEGE
-448 SYGSDSRET
+448 SYGNDSRET
-457 WGYRPRTNHREVD
+457 WGYRPRMRQPKADKVD
-470 PNQITLEGYAQSQG
+470 PNQMTLADFAQLQG
-484 IPADPLFGNQYAEA
+484 VSADPLFESSKDKADS
-498 GKETAGET
+498 T
-506 TQKELVSPASAD
+506 TVGRNAQGAPVSSQPEK
-518 RPDTNIGNP
+518 PDTNINNP
-527 FIRTVPTQQNTDAGT
+527 SVRTAPSAKNTNQDMTSQQSDADT
-542 ASLVSGAETSETSTS
+542 PSL

-562 EQLVFTD
+562 EQLIFTD

-576 AAFINRTALI
+576 ASFINRTALI

-615 TYALY
+615 TYAMHS
-620 NIQADGIK
+620 IQQDGIK
-628 MIEEYISKLKKI
+628 MVEEYISMLKKT
-640 GEYDTLAT
+640 GEYDSLAA

-658 VFDAFGEAVNGDE
+658 VFDAFGKAVNEDK

-702 YGAPHFNQD
+702 YGVSHFNPD

-732 LHLYAKDKFNELSDA
+732 LHLYAKNKFNEMSDT

-754 MTSDSYRKQYDA
+754 MQSDKYRKQYDA

-798 HFFVNEDTGCA
+798 HFFVNEDAGYA

-823 EVQRPDFV
+823 ESKRDDFV
-831 CWIRNPASSKS
+831 CWIRNPSKG

-866 NVIGIGYVIDI
+866 NVTGIGYVIDI

-895 VDYAQRQPSAPI
+895 VDYAQKQLSAPI

-927 RLDLAK
+927 RLDMAK
-933 SAVRAKVMQLQMI
+933 SAVKARVMQLQTT

-955 DNLVD
+955 DNMID

>member
-12 AVSKLLAEINSAEAY
+12 AVSKLLAEINSAQAY
-27 HKVDGRPQVIA
+27 HRVDGRPQVIA

-48 IVMTTVIEDILN
+48 IVMTEVIEDILN

-89 IITKADKIR
+89 IIQKADKIR

-113 MFDDGM
+113 MLDDGM
-119 IYFLNTQKLGKS
+119 IYFLNTQKLGKA
-131 SRLVSGGDSRTY
+131 SRLVSGSDSRTY
-143 TIWQTLQNTA
+143 TIWQSLQNTA
-153 VQKGNH
+153 ERKGNH

-171 HDRDAARA
+171 QDREAARA
-179 TTIMQKFLKGS
+179 TSIMQKFLKGS
-190 EADGLQPMP
+190 EADGLDALP

-228 PDEVRSSG
+228 PDEVRASG

-273 YYCETQHSQQVRPVL
+273 YYCTTQKSQQVRPVL

-295 SSDSASATEIGEC
+295 NSDSASATEIGEC
-308 LSRIETRTGA
+308 LSRIEARTGA
-318 RFTEYEVVHT
+318 RFSEYEVVHT

-335 EVGDLK
+335 EAGGLK

-414 RLFLPHF
+414 CLFLPHF

-448 SYGSDSRET
+448 SYGNDSRET
-457 WGYRPRTNHREVD
+457 WGYRPRKHQPKVD
-470 PNQITLEGYAQSQG
+470 LNQMTLAGFAQSQS
-484 IPADPLFGNQYAEA
+484 IFVDPLFEA
-498 GKETAGET
+498 TESKADDTTKGGT
-506 TQKELVSPASAD
+506 TQEESVSSQQQKPDINIDNPSEMNVPAPRSINQGTTFA
-518 RPDTNIGNP
+518 P
-527 FIRTVPTQQNTDAGT
+527 QQSDVG
-542 ASLVSGAETSETSTS
+542 VSST

-569 SIDREAI
+569 SIDREVI
-576 AAFINRTALI
+576 ATFINKTALI

-615 TYALY
+615 SYALHS
-620 NIQADGIK
+620 IQQDGVRMIK
-628 MIEEYISKLKKI
+628 EYIGRLKEN
-640 GEYDTLAT
+640 GEYDTLAS

-658 VFDAFGEAVNGDE
+658 VFDAFGKAVNEDK
-671 EYIYYTSSDED
+671 EYIYCTSSDED

-692 ILGGFGLGAA
+692 ILGGFGLGTA
-702 YGAPHFNQD
+702 YGTLHFNPE

-717 VHVILFAADKDCVDK
+717 VHVILFAAEKDCVDK
-732 LHLYAKDKFNELSDA
+732 LHLYAKNKFNEMSDT

-754 MTSDSYRKQYDA
+754 MQSEKYRKQYDA

-781 PEQIRPIVDQ
+781 PEQIRPIVDL

-798 HFFVNEDTGCA
+798 HFFVNEEVGYA

-814 TWEKAVIDE
+814 SWEKAVIE
-823 EVQRPDFV
+823 EESKRDDFI
-831 CWIRNPASSKS
+831 CWIRNPSKG

-866 NVIGIGYVIDI
+866 NVVGIGYAIDI

-895 VDYAQRQPSAPI
+895 VDYAQKQPSAPI
-907 GRLQLIREGKD
+907 GRLQMIREGKD
-918 NITGKKRMK
+918 SITGKKRMK

-933 SAVRAKVMQLQMI
+933 SAVRERVMQLQST
-946 QELDNLFLD
+946 QELDALFLD
-955 DNLVD
+955 DSLVE

>member
-12 AVSKLLAEINSAEAY
+12 AVSKLFAEINSAEAY

-48 IVMTTVIEDILN
+48 IVMTTVIENILN

-113 MFDDGM
+113 TLDDGM

-153 VQKGNH
+153 EQKGDH

-171 HDRDAARA
+171 HDREAARA

-190 EADGLQPMP
+190 EDDGLSPMP
-199 VVIGMSATDERFR
+199 IVIGMSATDERFR

-228 PDEVRSSG
+228 TDEVRSSG

-249 DSIDDMV
+249 ESIDDMV

-261 ADEWKDKCEHWN
+261 ADEWKDKCDHWN
-273 YYCETQHSQQVRPVL
+273 YYCETQHSAQVRPVL

-308 LSRIETRTGA
+308 LSRIESRTGA
-318 RFTEYEVVHT
+318 RFSEYEVVHT

-335 EVGDLK
+335 EAGGLK

-448 SYGSDSRET
+448 SYGNDSRET
-457 WGYRPRTNHREVD
+457 WGYRPRTRRQTVD
-470 PNQITLEGYAQSQG
+470 PNQMTLEAYEQSQG
-484 IPADPLFGNQYAEA
+484 IPVDPLFAVPQS
-498 GKETAGET
+498 ETDSSVPKQTGQE
-506 TQKELVSPASAD
+506 ESASQPQTVM
-518 RPDTNIGNP
+518 PDTNIDNP
-527 FIRTVPTQQNTDAGT
+527 SVRTVSTLQNNNAGIAQTDT
-542 ASLVSGAETSETSTS
+542 ADTSLPSEPE

-562 EQLVFTD
+562 LAFVEG
-569 SIDREAI
+569 IDREAI
-576 AAFINRTALI
+576 AAFINKTALI

-620 NIQADGIK
+620 NIQLDGIK
-628 MIEEYISKLKKI
+628 MVEDYIDKLKAD
-640 GEYDTLAT
+640 GEYDTLAA

-658 VFDAFGEAVNGDE
+658 VFDAFGKAVNEDK

-702 YGAPHFNQD
+702 YGVPHFNPD

-717 VHVILFAADKDCVDK
+717 VHIILFAADKDCVDR
-732 LHLYAKDKFNELSDA
+732 LHLYAKNKFNELSDA
-747 YRLQFAH
+747 FRLQFAH
-754 MTSDSYRKQYDA
+754 MQSDKYRKQYDA

-798 HFFVNEDTGCA
+798 HFFVNEEVGYA

-814 TWEKAVIDE
+814 SWEKAVIDE
-823 EVQRPDFV
+823 ESKRPDFV
-831 CWIRNPASSKS
+831 CWIRNPSKG
-842 WGLCLQRLENGIVK
+842 WGLCLQRLENGVVK

-866 NVIGIGYVIDI
+866 NVEGIGYVIDI
-877 LEPHRGDL
+877 LEPHRSDL

-895 VDYAQRQPSAPI
+895 ADYAQKQPSAPI

-918 NITGKKRMK
+918 NIHCQ
-927 RLDLAK
+927 
-933 SAVRAKVMQLQMI
+933 QLK
-946 QELDNLFLD
+946 ENTS
-955 DNLVD
+955 

>member
-1 MRDELISFQQT
+1 MRDELMPFQKI

-27 HKVDGRPQVIA
+27 YKVDGRPQVIA

-48 IVMTTVIEDILN
+48 IVMTDVIEKIIN
-60 GTETTVE
+60 GTETIVE

-72 FVWLSD
+72 FIWLSD

-83 EQSKTK
+83 EQSKVK

-113 MFDDGM
+113 VFDDGM

-131 SRLVSGGDSRTY
+131 SRLVSGGDDRTY

-153 VQKGNH
+153 EQKSDH

-171 HDRDAARA
+171 HDKEAARA

-190 EADGLQPMP
+190 EKDGLSPMP

-218 SSVRHDVDVR
+218 TSVRHDVDVR

-261 ADEWKDKCEHWN
+261 ADEWKNKCEHWN
-273 YYCETQHSQQVRPVL
+273 YYCETQHSAQVRPVL

-295 SSDSASATEIGEC
+295 NNDNASATEIGEC
-308 LSRIETRTGA
+308 LSCIESRTGA
-318 RFTEYEVVHT
+318 HFSEYEVVHT

-335 EVGDLK
+335 EAGGRQ
-341 IHHVDASDIADNKK
+341 IHHVDASNISDNKK

-421 NKDNVESVMKA
+421 NKDNVETVMKA

-448 SYGSDSRET
+448 SYGNDTRET
-457 WGYRPRTNHREVD
+457 WGYRPKTRQPPRSD
-470 PNQITLEGYAQSQG
+470 PNQMTLPGFAPTQG
-484 IPADPLFGNQYAEA
+484 IATDPLFGTPQNEINSSESEESAHEEL
-498 GKETAGET
+498 G
-506 TQKELVSPASAD
+506 TQPQTV
-518 RPDTNIGNP
+518 RPDTNMDHP
-527 FIRTVPTQQNTDAGT
+527 SVRTVPTPQNMNDETMG
-542 ASLVSGAETSETSTS
+542 ASQPDTTETSTA
-557 PEPEQ
+557 PEPEA
-562 EQLVFTD
+562 EQLVFMHT
-569 SIDREAI
+569 IDREAV
-576 AAFINRTALI
+576 AAFINKTALI

-600 SLIKLASLIKNTGLD
+600 SLIQLASLIKNTGLD

-620 NIQADGIK
+620 NIQLDGIK
-628 MIEEYISKLKKI
+628 MIEEYINKLKTS
-640 GEYDTLAT
+640 GEYDSLAA

-658 VFDAFGEAVNGDE
+658 VFDAFGIAVNKDK
-671 EYIYYTSSDED
+671 EYTYYTSSDED

-702 YGAPHFNQD
+702 YGVLHFNPN

-717 VHVILFAADKDCVDK
+717 VHTILFAAEKDCVDK
-732 LHLYAKDKFNELSDA
+732 LHLYAKGKFNELSDM

-754 MTSDSYRKQYDA
+754 MKSEKYRKQYDA

-781 PEQIRPIVDQ
+781 PEQIRPLVDQ
-791 DGEKYYN
+791 DGEKYYS
-798 HFFVNEDTGCA
+798 HFFVNEETGYA

-814 TWEKAVIDE
+814 SWEKSVIDE

-831 CWIRNPASSKS
+831 CWIRNPSKG
-842 WGLCLQRLENGIVK
+842 WGLCLQRMENGIVK
-856 GFYPDFLIIR
+856 GFYPDFLVIR
-866 NVIGIGYVIDI
+866 NVDGIGYVIDI
-877 LEPHRGDL
+877 MEPHRSDL
-885 TDNLSKAKAL
+885 TDNLSKAKAFA
-895 VDYAQRQPSAPI
+895 DYAQKQPSAPI

-927 RLDLAK
+927 RLDLMR
-933 SAVRAKVMQLQMI
+933 SAVRARVLQI
-946 QELDNLFLD
+946 QTTQELDNLFLD
-955 DNLVD
+955 DSLVD

>member
-12 AVSKLLAEINSAEAY
+12 AVSKLLAEINSAQAY
-27 HKVDGRPQVIA
+27 HRVDGRPQVIA

-48 IVMTTVIEDILN
+48 IVMTEVIEDILN

-89 IITKADKIR
+89 IIQKADKIR

-113 MFDDGM
+113 MLDDGM
-119 IYFLNTQKLGKS
+119 IYFLNTQKLGKA
-131 SRLVSGGDSRTY
+131 SRLVSGSDSRTY
-143 TIWQTLQNTA
+143 TIWQSLQNTA
-153 VQKGNH
+153 ERKGNH

-171 HDRDAARA
+171 QDREAARA
-179 TTIMQKFLKGS
+179 TSIMQKFLKGS
-190 EADGLQPMP
+190 EADGLDALP

-228 PDEVRSSG
+228 PDEVRASG

-273 YYCETQHSQQVRPVL
+273 YYCTTQKSQQVRPVL

-295 SSDSASATEIGEC
+295 NSDSASATEIGEC
-308 LSRIETRTGA
+308 LSRIEARTGA
-318 RFTEYEVVHT
+318 RFSEYEVVHT

-335 EVGDLK
+335 EAGGLK

-414 RLFLPHF
+414 CLFLPHF

-448 SYGSDSRET
+448 SYGNDSRET
-457 WGYRPRTNHREVD
+457 WGYRPRKHQPKVD
-470 PNQITLEGYAQSQG
+470 LNQMTLAGFAQSQS
-484 IPADPLFGNQYAEA
+484 IFVDPLFEA
-498 GKETAGET
+498 TESKADDTTKGGT
-506 TQKELVSPASAD
+506 TQEESVSSQQQKPDINIDNPSEMNVPAPRSINQGTTFA
-518 RPDTNIGNP
+518 P
-527 FIRTVPTQQNTDAGT
+527 QQSDVG
-542 ASLVSGAETSETSTS
+542 VSST

-569 SIDREAI
+569 SIDREVI
-576 AAFINRTALI
+576 ATFINKTALI

-615 TYALY
+615 SYALHS
-620 NIQADGIK
+620 IQQDGVRMIK
-628 MIEEYISKLKKI
+628 EYIGRLKEN
-640 GEYDTLAT
+640 GEYDTLAS

-658 VFDAFGEAVNGDE
+658 VFDAFGKAVNEDK

-692 ILGGFGLGAA
+692 ILGGFGLGTA
-702 YGAPHFNQD
+702 YGTLHFNPE

-717 VHVILFAADKDCVDK
+717 VHVILFAAEKDCVDK
-732 LHLYAKDKFNELSDA
+732 LHLYAKNKFNEMSDT

-754 MTSDSYRKQYDA
+754 MQSEKYRKQYDA

-781 PEQIRPIVDQ
+781 PEQIRPIVDL

-798 HFFVNEDTGCA
+798 HFFVNEEVGYA

-814 TWEKAVIDE
+814 SWEKAVIE
-823 EVQRPDFV
+823 EESKRDDFI
-831 CWIRNPASSKS
+831 CWIRNPSKG
-842 WGLCLQRLENGIVK
+842 WGLCLQRLENSIVK

-866 NVIGIGYVIDI
+866 NVVGIGYAIDI

-895 VDYAQRQPSAPI
+895 VDYAQKQPSAPI
-907 GRLQLIREGKD
+907 GRLQMIREGKD
-918 NITGKKRMK
+918 SITGKKRMK

-933 SAVRAKVMQLQMI
+933 SAVRERVMQLQST
-946 QELDNLFLD
+946 QELDALFLD
-955 DNLVD
+955 DSLVE

>member
-12 AVSKLLAEINSAEAY
+12 AVSKLLAEINSAQAY
-27 HKVDGRPQVIA
+27 HRVDGRPQVIA

-48 IVMTTVIEDILN
+48 IVMTEVIEDILN

-89 IITKADKIR
+89 IIQKADKIR

-113 MFDDGM
+113 MLDDGM
-119 IYFLNTQKLGKS
+119 IYFLNTQKLGKA
-131 SRLVSGGDSRTY
+131 SRLVSGSDSRTY
-143 TIWQTLQNTA
+143 TIWQSLQNTA
-153 VQKGNH
+153 ERKGNH

-171 HDRDAARA
+171 QDREAARA
-179 TTIMQKFLKGS
+179 TSIMQKFLKGS
-190 EADGLQPMP
+190 EADGLDALP

-228 PDEVRSSG
+228 PDEVRASG

-273 YYCETQHSQQVRPVL
+273 YYCTTQKSQQVRPVL

-295 SSDSASATEIGEC
+295 NSDSASATEIGEC
-308 LSRIETRTGA
+308 LSRIEARTGA
-318 RFTEYEVVHT
+318 RFSEYEVVHT

-335 EVGDLK
+335 EAGGLK

-414 RLFLPHF
+414 CLFLPHF

-448 SYGSDSRET
+448 SYGNDSRET
-457 WGYRPRTNHREVD
+457 WGYRPRKHQPKVD
-470 PNQITLEGYAQSQG
+470 LNQMTLAGFAQSQS
-484 IPADPLFGNQYAEA
+484 IFVDPLFEA
-498 GKETAGET
+498 TESKADDTTKGGT
-506 TQKELVSPASAD
+506 TQEESVSSQQQKPDINIDNPSEMNVPAPRSINQGTTFA
-518 RPDTNIGNP
+518 P
-527 FIRTVPTQQNTDAGT
+527 QQSDVG
-542 ASLVSGAETSETSTS
+542 VSST

-569 SIDREAI
+569 SIDREVI
-576 AAFINRTALI
+576 ATFINKTALI

-615 TYALY
+615 SYALHS
-620 NIQADGIK
+620 IQQDGIR
-628 MIEEYISKLKKI
+628 MIKEYIGRLKEN
-640 GEYDTLAT
+640 GEYDVLTS

-658 VFDAFGEAVNGDE
+658 VFDAFGKAVNEDK

-692 ILGGFGLGAA
+692 ILGGFGLGTA
-702 YGAPHFNQD
+702 YGTLHFNPE

-717 VHVILFAADKDCVDK
+717 VHVILFAAEKDCVDK
-732 LHLYAKDKFNELSDA
+732 LHLYAKNKFNEMSDT

-754 MTSDSYRKQYDA
+754 MQSEKYRKQYDA

-781 PEQIRPIVDQ
+781 PEQIRPIVDL

-798 HFFVNEDTGCA
+798 HFFVNEEVGYA

-814 TWEKAVIDE
+814 SWEKAVIE
-823 EVQRPDFV
+823 EESKRDDFI
-831 CWIRNPASSKS
+831 CWIRNPSKG

-866 NVIGIGYVIDI
+866 NVVGIGYAIDI

-895 VDYAQRQPSAPI
+895 VDYAQKQPSAPI
-907 GRLQLIREGKD
+907 GRLQMIREGKD
-918 NITGKKRMK
+918 SITGKKRMK

-933 SAVRAKVMQLQMI
+933 SAVRERVMQLQST
-946 QELDNLFLD
+946 QELDALFLD
-955 DNLVD
+955 DSLVE

>member
-12 AVSKLLAEINSAEAY
+12 AVSKLLAEINSAQAY
-27 HKVDGRPQVIA
+27 HRVDGRPQVIA

-48 IVMTTVIEDILN
+48 IVMTEVIEDILN

-89 IITKADKIR
+89 IIQKADKIR

-113 MFDDGM
+113 MLDDGM
-119 IYFLNTQKLGKS
+119 IYFLNTQKLGKA
-131 SRLVSGGDSRTY
+131 SRLVSGSDSRTY
-143 TIWQTLQNTA
+143 TIWQSLQNTA
-153 VQKGNH
+153 ERKGNH

-171 HDRDAARA
+171 QDREAARA
-179 TTIMQKFLKGS
+179 TSIMQKFLKGS
-190 EADGLQPMP
+190 EADGLDALP

-228 PDEVRSSG
+228 PDEVRASG

-273 YYCETQHSQQVRPVL
+273 YYCTTQKSQQVRPVL

-295 SSDSASATEIGEC
+295 NSDSASATEIGEC
-308 LSRIETRTGA
+308 LSRIEARTGA
-318 RFTEYEVVHT
+318 RFSEYEVVHT

-335 EVGDLK
+335 EAGGLK

-390 QLLGRMIRTPL
+390 QLLGRMICTPL
-401 QRHIDVDETLNEV
+401 QRHIDVDDTLNEV
-414 RLFLPHF
+414 CLFLPHF

-448 SYGSDSRET
+448 SYGNDSRET
-457 WGYRPRTNHREVD
+457 WGYRPRKHQPKVD
-470 PNQITLEGYAQSQG
+470 LNQMTLAGFAQSQS
-484 IPADPLFGNQYAEA
+484 IFVDPLFEA
-498 GKETAGET
+498 TESKADDTTKGGT
-506 TQKELVSPASAD
+506 TQEESVSSQQQKPDINIDNPSEMNVPAPRSINQGTTFA
-518 RPDTNIGNP
+518 P
-527 FIRTVPTQQNTDAGT
+527 QQSDVG
-542 ASLVSGAETSETSTS
+542 VSSTPET
-557 PEPEQ
+557 EQ

-569 SIDREAI
+569 SIDREVI
-576 AAFINRTALI
+576 ATFINKTALI

-615 TYALY
+615 SYALHS
-620 NIQADGIK
+620 IQQDGVRMIK
-628 MIEEYISKLKKI
+628 EYIGRLKEN
-640 GEYDTLAT
+640 GEYDTLAS

-658 VFDAFGEAVNGDE
+658 VFDAFGKAVNEDK

-692 ILGGFGLGAA
+692 ILGGFGLGTA
-702 YGAPHFNQD
+702 YGTLHFNPE

-717 VHVILFAADKDCVDK
+717 VHVILFAAEKDCVDK
-732 LHLYAKDKFNELSDA
+732 LHLYAKNKFNEMSDT

-754 MTSDSYRKQYDA
+754 MQSEKYRKQYDA

-781 PEQIRPIVDQ
+781 PEQIRPIVDL

-798 HFFVNEDTGCA
+798 HFFVNEEVGYA

-814 TWEKAVIDE
+814 SWEKAVIE
-823 EVQRPDFV
+823 EESKRDDFI
-831 CWIRNPASSKS
+831 CWIRNPSKG

-866 NVIGIGYVIDI
+866 NVVGIGYAIDI

-895 VDYAQRQPSAPI
+895 VDYAQKQPSAPI
-907 GRLQLIREGKD
+907 GRLQMIREGKD
-918 NITGKKRMK
+918 SITGKKRMK

-933 SAVRAKVMQLQMI
+933 SAVRERVMQLQST
-946 QELDNLFLD
+946 QELDALFLD
-955 DNLVD
+955 DSLVE

>member
-12 AVSKLLAEINSAEAY
+12 AVSKLLAEINSAQAY
-27 HKVDGRPQVIA
+27 HRVDGRPQVIA

-48 IVMTTVIEDILN
+48 IVMTEVIEDILN

-89 IITKADKIR
+89 IIQKADKIR

-113 MFDDGM
+113 MLDDGM
-119 IYFLNTQKLGKS
+119 IYFLNTQKLGKA
-131 SRLVSGGDSRTY
+131 SRLVSGSDSRTY
-143 TIWQTLQNTA
+143 TIWQSLQNTA
-153 VQKGNH
+153 ERKGNH

-171 HDRDAARA
+171 QDREAARA
-179 TTIMQKFLKGS
+179 TSIMQKFLKGS
-190 EADGLQPMP
+190 EADGLDALP

-228 PDEVRSSG
+228 PDEVRASG

-273 YYCETQHSQQVRPVL
+273 YYCTTQKSQQVRPVL

-295 SSDSASATEIGEC
+295 NSDSASATEIGEC
-308 LSRIETRTGA
+308 LSRIEARTGA
-318 RFTEYEVVHT
+318 RFSEYEVVHT

-335 EVGDLK
+335 EAGGLK

-355 IRVVFFKE
+355 IPVVFFKE

-414 RLFLPHF
+414 CLFLPHF

-448 SYGSDSRET
+448 SYGNDSRET
-457 WGYRPRTNHREVD
+457 WGYRPRKHQPKVD
-470 PNQITLEGYAQSQG
+470 LNQMTLAGFAQSQS
-484 IPADPLFGNQYAEA
+484 IFVDPLFEA
-498 GKETAGET
+498 TESKADDTTKGGT
-506 TQKELVSPASAD
+506 TQEESVSSQQQKPDINIDNPSEMNVPAPRSINQGTTFA
-518 RPDTNIGNP
+518 P
-527 FIRTVPTQQNTDAGT
+527 QQSDVG
-542 ASLVSGAETSETSTS
+542 VSST

-569 SIDREAI
+569 SIDREVI
-576 AAFINRTALI
+576 ATFINKTALI

-615 TYALY
+615 SYALHS
-620 NIQADGIK
+620 IQQDGVRMIK
-628 MIEEYISKLKKI
+628 EYIGRLKEN
-640 GEYDTLAT
+640 GEYDTLAS

-658 VFDAFGEAVNGDE
+658 VFDAFGKAVNEDK

-692 ILGGFGLGAA
+692 ILGGFGLGTA
-702 YGAPHFNQD
+702 YGTLHFNPE

-717 VHVILFAADKDCVDK
+717 VHVILFAAEKDCVDK
-732 LHLYAKDKFNELSDA
+732 LHLYAKNKFNEMSDT

-754 MTSDSYRKQYDA
+754 MQSEKYRKQYDA

-781 PEQIRPIVDQ
+781 PEQIRPIVDL

-798 HFFVNEDTGCA
+798 HFFVNEEVGYA

-814 TWEKAVIDE
+814 SWEKAVIE
-823 EVQRPDFV
+823 EESKRDDFI
-831 CWIRNPASSKS
+831 CWIRNPSKG

-866 NVIGIGYVIDI
+866 NVVGIGYAIDI

-895 VDYAQRQPSAPI
+895 VDYAQKQPSAPI
-907 GRLQLIREGKD
+907 GRLQMIREGKD
-918 NITGKKRMK
+918 SITGKKRMK

-933 SAVRAKVMQLQMI
+933 SAVRERVMQLQST
-946 QELDNLFLD
+946 QELDALFLD
-955 DNLVD
+955 DSLVE

>member
-12 AVSKLLAEINSAEAY
+12 AVSKLLAEINSAQAY
-27 HKVDGRPQVIA
+27 HRVDGRPQVIA

-48 IVMTTVIEDILN
+48 IVMTEVIEDILN

-89 IITKADKIR
+89 IIQKADKIR

-113 MFDDGM
+113 MLDDGM
-119 IYFLNTQKLGKS
+119 IYFLNTQKLGKA
-131 SRLVSGGDSRTY
+131 SRLVSGSDSRTY
-143 TIWQTLQNTA
+143 TIWQSLQNTA
-153 VQKGNH
+153 ERKGNH

-171 HDRDAARA
+171 QDREAARA
-179 TTIMQKFLKGS
+179 TSIMQKFLKGS
-190 EADGLQPMP
+190 EADGLDALP

-228 PDEVRSSG
+228 PDEVRASG

-273 YYCETQHSQQVRPVL
+273 YYCTTQKSQQVRPVL

-295 SSDSASATEIGEC
+295 NSDSASATEIGEC
-308 LSRIETRTGA
+308 LSRIEARTGA
-318 RFTEYEVVHT
+318 RFSEYEVVHT

-335 EVGDLK
+335 EAGGLK

-414 RLFLPHF
+414 CLFLPHF

-448 SYGSDSRET
+448 SYGNDSRET
-457 WGYRPRTNHREVD
+457 WGYRPRKHQPKVD
-470 PNQITLEGYAQSQG
+470 LNQMNLAGFAQSQS
-484 IPADPLFGNQYAEA
+484 IFVDPLFEA
-498 GKETAGET
+498 TESKADDTTKGGT
-506 TQKELVSPASAD
+506 TQEESVSSQQQKPDINIDNPSEMNVPAPRSINQGTTFA
-518 RPDTNIGNP
+518 P
-527 FIRTVPTQQNTDAGT
+527 QQSDVG
-542 ASLVSGAETSETSTS
+542 VSST

-569 SIDREAI
+569 SIDREVI
-576 AAFINRTALI
+576 ATFINKTALI

-615 TYALY
+615 SYALHS
-620 NIQADGIK
+620 IQQDGVRMIK
-628 MIEEYISKLKKI
+628 EYIGRLKEN
-640 GEYDTLAT
+640 GEYDTLAS

-658 VFDAFGEAVNGDE
+658 VFDAFGKAVNEDK

-692 ILGGFGLGAA
+692 ILGGFGLGTA
-702 YGAPHFNQD
+702 YGTLHFNPE

-717 VHVILFAADKDCVDK
+717 VHVILFAAEKDCVDK
-732 LHLYAKDKFNELSDA
+732 LHLYAKNKFNEMSDT

-754 MTSDSYRKQYDA
+754 MQSEKYRKQYDA

-781 PEQIRPIVDQ
+781 PEQIRPIVDL

-798 HFFVNEDTGCA
+798 HFFVNEEVGYA

-814 TWEKAVIDE
+814 SWEKAVIE
-823 EVQRPDFV
+823 EESKRDDFI
-831 CWIRNPASSKS
+831 CWIRNPSKG

-866 NVIGIGYVIDI
+866 NVVGIGYAIDI

-895 VDYAQRQPSAPI
+895 VDYAQKQPSAPI
-907 GRLQLIREGKD
+907 GRLQMIREGKD
-918 NITGKKRMK
+918 SITGKKRMK

-933 SAVRAKVMQLQMI
+933 SAVRERVMQLQST
-946 QELDNLFLD
+946 QELDALFLD
-955 DNLVD
+955 DSLVE

>member
-12 AVSKLLAEINSAEAY
+12 AVSKLLAEINSAQAY
-27 HKVDGRPQVIA
+27 HRVDGRPQVIA

-48 IVMTTVIEDILN
+48 IVMTEVIEDILN

-89 IITKADKIR
+89 IIQKADKIR

-113 MFDDGM
+113 MLDDGM
-119 IYFLNTQKLGKS
+119 IYFLNTQKLGKA
-131 SRLVSGGDSRTY
+131 SRLVSGSDSRTY
-143 TIWQTLQNTA
+143 TIWQSLQNTA
-153 VQKGNH
+153 ERKGNH

-171 HDRDAARA
+171 QDREAARA
-179 TTIMQKFLKGS
+179 TSIMQKFLKGS
-190 EADGLQPMP
+190 EADGLDALP

-228 PDEVRSSG
+228 PDEVRASG

-273 YYCETQHSQQVRPVL
+273 YYCTTQKSQQVRPVL

-295 SSDSASATEIGEC
+295 NSDSASATEIGEC
-308 LSRIETRTGA
+308 LSRIEARTGA
-318 RFTEYEVVHT
+318 RFSEYEVVHT

-335 EVGDLK
+335 EAGGLK

-448 SYGSDSRET
+448 SYGNDSRET
-457 WGYRPRTNHREVD
+457 WGYRPRKHQPKVD
-470 PNQITLEGYAQSQG
+470 LNQMTLAGFAQSQS
-484 IPADPLFGNQYAEA
+484 IFVDPLFEA
-498 GKETAGET
+498 TESKADDTTKGGT
-506 TQKELVSPASAD
+506 TQEESVSSQQQKPDINIDNPSEMNVPAPRSINQGTTFA
-518 RPDTNIGNP
+518 P
-527 FIRTVPTQQNTDAGT
+527 QQSDVG
-542 ASLVSGAETSETSTS
+542 VSST

-569 SIDREAI
+569 SIDREVI
-576 AAFINRTALI
+576 ATFINKTALI

-615 TYALY
+615 SYALHS
-620 NIQADGIK
+620 IQQDGVRMIK
-628 MIEEYISKLKKI
+628 EYIGRLKEN
-640 GEYDTLAT
+640 GEYDTLAS

-658 VFDAFGEAVNGDE
+658 VFDAFGKAVNEDK

-692 ILGGFGLGAA
+692 ILGGFGLGTA
-702 YGAPHFNQD
+702 YGTLHFNPE

-717 VHVILFAADKDCVDK
+717 VHVILFAAEKDCVDK
-732 LHLYAKDKFNELSDA
+732 LHLYAKNKFNEMSDT

-754 MTSDSYRKQYDA
+754 M
-766 IISNGNEVSAHSFHL
+766 
-781 PEQIRPIVDQ
+781 
-791 DGEKYYN
+791 
-798 HFFVNEDTGCA
+798 
-809 KIKLD
+809 
-814 TWEKAVIDE
+814 
-823 EVQRPDFV
+823 
-831 CWIRNPASSKS
+831 
-842 WGLCLQRLENGIVK
+842 
-856 GFYPDFLIIR
+856 
-866 NVIGIGYVIDI
+866 
-877 LEPHRGDL
+877 
-885 TDNLSKAKAL
+885 
-895 VDYAQRQPSAPI
+895 
-907 GRLQLIREGKD
+907 
-918 NITGKKRMK
+918 
-927 RLDLAK
+927 
-933 SAVRAKVMQLQMI
+933 
-946 QELDNLFLD
+946 
-955 DNLVD
+955 

>member
-1 MRDELISFQQT
+1 MRDELMSFQQT
-12 AVSKLLAEINSAEAY
+12 AVSKLLAEINSAVAY
-27 HKVDGRPQVIA
+27 YKVDGRPQVIA

-48 IVMTTVIEDILN
+48 IVMTTVIENILN
-60 GTETTVE
+60 GTDTIVE

-89 IITKADKIR
+89 IIQKANKIR

-105 EDDSFDQE
+105 EDNSFDQE
-113 MFDDGM
+113 MLDDGT

-131 SRLVSGGDSRTY
+131 SRLVSGGDDRTY
-143 TIWQTLQNTA
+143 TIWQTLQNTSNR
-153 VQKGNH
+153 KGDH
-159 LYVIIDEAHRGM
+159 LYIIIDEAHRGM
-171 HDRDAARA
+171 HDREAAKA

-190 EADGLQPMP
+190 ELDGIDPMP
-199 VVIGMSATDERFR
+199 IVIGMSATDERFR

-228 PDEVRSSG
+228 PDEVRASG

-241 IIITYPEQ
+241 ILITYPEQ

-273 YYCETQHSQQVRPVL
+273 YYCTTQKSQQVRPVF

-295 SSDSASATEIGEC
+295 NSDSASATEIGEC
-308 LSRIETRTGA
+308 ISRIEARTGA
-318 RFTEYEVVHT
+318 RFSEYEVVHT
-328 FGQTATI
+328 FGQTGSI
-335 EVGDLK
+335 ETNGLK
-341 IHHVDASDIADNKK
+341 IHRVDASDIAENKK

-421 NKDNVESVMKA
+421 NKENVEAVMKA

-438 SDIPADVEGE
+438 SDIPADVESE
-448 SYGSDSRET
+448 NYGNGSRET
-457 WGYRPRTNHREVD
+457 WGYRPRMHRMKVDKEDTN
-470 PNQITLEGYAQSQG
+470 QMTLFDFKQSQD
-484 IPADPLFGNQYAEA
+484 IPVDPLFES
-498 GKETAGET
+498 
-506 TQKELVSPASAD
+506 LAD
-518 RPDTNIGNP
+518 REDSATVGEVIQRTYAFSQSKKIDTNMDNP
-527 FIRTVPTQQNTDAGT
+527 SIKNIPTSQNANPDIVSQQFNSNALS
-542 ASLVSGAETSETSTS
+542 A
-557 PEPEQ
+557 PKPKQ
-562 EQLVFTD
+562 EQLAFAD
-569 SIDREAI
+569 IIDREEI
-576 AAFINRTALI
+576 AAFINKAALI
-586 TYEIKPFKTTDYLP
+586 TYVIKPFKTTDYLP
-600 SLIKLASLIKNTGLD
+600 SLVKLASLIKNTGLD
-615 TYALY
+615 IYAMHR
-620 NIQADGIK
+620 IQQDGVK
-628 MIEEYISKLKKI
+628 MVEEYIRRLKKT
-640 GEYDTLAT
+640 GEYDTLVS
-648 EVKKL
+648 EIRKL

-658 VFDAFGEAVNGDE
+658 VFDAFGKAINADK
-671 EYIYYTSSDED
+671 EYSYYTSSDED

-692 ILGGFGLGAA
+692 ILGEFGLGAA
-702 YGAPHFNQD
+702 YGALHFNPA

-717 VHVILFAADKDCVDK
+717 IHVILFAADKECVDK
-732 LHLYAKDKFNELSDA
+732 LYLYAKNKFNEMSDT
-747 YRLQFAH
+747 YRLHFAH
-754 MTSDSYRKQYDA
+754 MNSERYRKQYDA

-781 PEQIRPIVDQ
+781 PEQIRPIVDR

-798 HFFVNEDTGCA
+798 HFFVNEDVGYA

-814 TWEKAVIDE
+814 SWEKTVIDE
-823 EVQRPDFV
+823 EMKRNDFV
-831 CWIRNPASSKS
+831 CWIRNPSKS
-842 WGLCLQRLENGIVK
+842 WGLCLQRLENGTIK
-856 GFYPDFLIIR
+856 GFYPDFIIIR
-866 NVIGIGYVIDI
+866 NVTGIGYVIDI
-877 LEPHRGDL
+877 LEPHRADL
-885 TDNLSKAKAL
+885 ADNISKAKAL
-895 VDYAQRQPSAPI
+895 ADYAQKQPSSPI

-927 RLDLAK
+927 RLDLMR
-933 SAVRAKVMQLQMI
+933 SAVRTRVMKLRTT

-955 DNLVD
+955 DDLVD

>member
-48 IVMTTVIEDILN
+48 IVMTTVIENILN

-113 MFDDGM
+113 MLDDGM

-153 VQKGNH
+153 EQKGDH

-261 ADEWKDKCEHWN
+261 ADEWKDKCGHWN

-295 SSDSASATEIGEC
+295 SSESASATEIGEC

-457 WGYRPRTNHREVD
+457 WGYRPRTRHREVD
-470 PNQITLEGYAQSQG
+470 PNQMTLEGYAQSQG
-484 IPADPLFGNQYAEA
+484 FPVDPLFENQQNEMGN
-498 GKETAGET
+498 ETAEGT
-506 TQKELVSPASAD
+506 ARGKSAFQLSID
-518 RPDTNIGNP
+518 SPDTNRDNSSV
-527 FIRTVPTQQNTDAGT
+527 RTVSTQQNIRNGT
-542 ASLVSGAETSETSTS
+542 VSASGADTSEMFSIL
-557 PEPEQ
+557 EQ
-562 EQLVFTD
+562 EQLVFMD

-576 AAFINRTALI
+576 AAFINRTAII
-586 TYEIKPFKTTDYLP
+586 TYEVKPFKTTDYLP

-628 MIEEYISKLKKI
+628 MIEEYISKLKGN
-640 GEYDTLAT
+640 GEYDILAA

-658 VFDAFGEAVNGDE
+658 VFDAFGEAVGGDK

-702 YGAPHFNQD
+702 YGTPHFNQD

-732 LHLYAKDKFNELSDA
+732 LHLYAKNKFNELSDA

-798 HFFVNEDTGCA
+798 HFFVNEDTGYA

-814 TWEKAVIDE
+814 SWEKAVIDE
-823 EVQRPDFV
+823 EIQRPDFV
-831 CWIRNPASSKS
+831 CWIRNPSSPKS
-842 WGLCLQRLENGIVK
+842 WGLCLQRLENGIAR
-856 GFYPDFLIIR
+856 GFHPDFLIIR
-866 NVIGIGYVIDI
+866 NVAGIGYVIDI
-877 LEPHRGDL
+877 LEPHRDNL
-885 TDNLSKAKAL
+885 TDNISKAKAL
-895 VDYAQRQPSAPI
+895 ADYAQKQPSAPI

-933 SAVRAKVMQLQMI
+933 SAVRAKVMQIQTI

>member
-12 AVSKLLAEINSAEAY
+12 AVSKLLAEINSAQAY
-27 HKVDGRPQVIA
+27 HRVDGRPQVIA

-48 IVMTTVIEDILN
+48 IVMTEVIEDILN

-89 IITKADKIR
+89 IIQKTDKIR

-113 MFDDGM
+113 MLDDGM
-119 IYFLNTQKLGKS
+119 IYFLNTQKLGKA
-131 SRLVSGGDSRTY
+131 SRLVSGSDSRTY
-143 TIWQTLQNTA
+143 TIWQSLQNTA
-153 VQKGNH
+153 ERKGNH

-171 HDRDAARA
+171 QDREAARA
-179 TTIMQKFLKGS
+179 TSIMQKFLKGS
-190 EADGLQPMP
+190 EADGLDALP

-228 PDEVRSSG
+228 PDEVRASG

-273 YYCETQHSQQVRPVL
+273 YYCTTQKSQQVRPVL

-295 SSDSASATEIGEC
+295 NSDSASATEIGEC
-308 LSRIETRTGA
+308 LSRIEARTGA
-318 RFTEYEVVHT
+318 RFSEYEVVHT

-335 EVGDLK
+335 EAGGLK

-414 RLFLPHF
+414 CLFLPHF

-448 SYGSDSRET
+448 SYGNDSRET
-457 WGYRPRTNHREVD
+457 WGYRPRKHQPKVD
-470 PNQITLEGYAQSQG
+470 LNQMTLAGFAQSQS
-484 IPADPLFGNQYAEA
+484 IFVDPLFEA
-498 GKETAGET
+498 TESKADDTTKGGT
-506 TQKELVSPASAD
+506 TQEESVSSQQQKPDINIDNPSEMNVPAPRSINQGTTFA
-518 RPDTNIGNP
+518 P
-527 FIRTVPTQQNTDAGT
+527 QQSDVG
-542 ASLVSGAETSETSTS
+542 VSST

-569 SIDREAI
+569 SIDREVI
-576 AAFINRTALI
+576 ATFINKTALI

-615 TYALY
+615 SYALHS
-620 NIQADGIK
+620 IQQDGVRMIK
-628 MIEEYISKLKKI
+628 EYIGRLKEN
-640 GEYDTLAT
+640 GEYDTLAS

-658 VFDAFGEAVNGDE
+658 VFDAFGKAVNEDK

-692 ILGGFGLGAA
+692 ILGGFGLGTA
-702 YGAPHFNQD
+702 YGTLHFNPE

-717 VHVILFAADKDCVDK
+717 VHVILFAAEKDCVDK
-732 LHLYAKDKFNELSDA
+732 LHLYAKNKFNEMSDT

-754 MTSDSYRKQYDA
+754 MQSEKYRKQYDA

-781 PEQIRPIVDQ
+781 PEQIRPIVDL

-798 HFFVNEDTGCA
+798 HFFVNEEVGYA

-814 TWEKAVIDE
+814 SWEKAVIE
-823 EVQRPDFV
+823 EESKRDDFI
-831 CWIRNPASSKS
+831 CWIRNPSKG

-866 NVIGIGYVIDI
+866 NVVGIGYAIDI

-895 VDYAQRQPSAPI
+895 VDYAQKQPSAPI
-907 GRLQLIREGKD
+907 GRLQMIREGKD
-918 NITGKKRMK
+918 SITGKKRMK

-933 SAVRAKVMQLQMI
+933 SAVRERVMQLQST
-946 QELDNLFLD
+946 QELDALFLD
-955 DNLVD
+955 DSLVE

>member
-1 MRDELISFQQT
+1 MAVRDELISFQKT
-12 AVSKLLAEINSAEAY
+12 TVSKLLNEVTSASAY

-48 IVMTTVIEDILN
+48 IVMATVIEDILN
-60 GTETTVE
+60 GNENRLE

-83 EQSKTK
+83 EQSRMK
-89 IITKADKIR
+89 IILKADKIQ
-98 PNQCVTI
+98 PGQCITI
-105 EDDSFDQE
+105 AEDTFDQE
-113 MFDDGM
+113 TLDEGH

-131 SRLVSGGDSRTY
+131 SKLVSHGDGRAF
-143 TIWQTLQNTA
+143 TIWQTLQNTKER
-153 VQKGNH
+153 KGDH

-171 HDRDAARA
+171 HDKEAAKA

-190 EADGLQPMP
+190 DADGIEAMP
-199 VVIGMSATDERFR
+199 IVIGMSATDERFR

-228 PDEVRSSG
+228 PEEVRSSG

-249 DSIDDMV
+249 DTIDDMV

-261 ADEWKDKCEHWN
+261 ADEWKNKCEHWN
-273 YYCETQHSQQVRPVL
+273 YYCVSQKSQQVRPVF

-308 LSRIETRTGA
+308 VSRIETRTGA
-318 RFTEYEVVHT
+318 HFSEYEVVHT

-335 EVGDLK
+335 EVNGLK
-341 IHHVDASDIADNKK
+341 IHHVEASDIADNRS

-421 NKDNVESVMKA
+421 NKDNVEAVMKA

-448 SYGSDSRET
+448 AYGNDSRET
-457 WGYRPRTNHREVD
+457 WGYRPKKPQKQVEG
-470 PNQITLEGYAQSQG
+470 QINLTDWTQSQG
-484 IPADPLFGNQYAEA
+484 MPADPVFSQPQTDVPSDEEMPTGTRASGSPALATNIDHPSFKTTHSKSTNTGATSGQESTAEV
-498 GKETAGET
+498 EQQPAGE
-506 TQKELVSPASAD
+506 QMVMQIDYE
-518 RPDTNIGNP
+518 
-527 FIRTVPTQQNTDAGT
+527 
-542 ASLVSGAETSETSTS
+542 
-557 PEPEQ
+557 
-562 EQLVFTD
+562 
-569 SIDREAI
+569 IDRESI
-576 AAFINRTALI
+576 ARFINSSALI
-586 TYEIKPFKTTDYLP
+586 TYDIKPFKTTDYLP
-600 SLIKLASLIKNTGLD
+600 SLIRLASLIKNTGMDPYTLHH
-615 TYALY
+615 
-620 NIQADGIK
+620 IQQDGIK
-628 MIEEYISKLKKI
+628 MIEAQIQKLKAN
-640 GEYDTLAT
+640 GEYSSLAA

-653 NLSWK
+653 NLSWQ
-658 VFDAFGEAVNGDE
+658 VFDAFGVAIDKDR
-671 EYIYYTSSDED
+671 EYQYFTSSDED

-692 ILGGFGLGAA
+692 MLGGYGLGPA
-702 YGAPHFNQD
+702 YGASHFD
-711 NPSEYM
+711 PANPSEYM
-717 VHVILFAADKDCVDK
+717 IDVILFATEKDCVNK
-732 LHLYAKDKFNELSDA
+732 LHLYARKKFDEMSDA
-747 YRLQFAH
+747 YRLQFARIA
-754 MTSDSYRKQYDA
+754 TDKDRKQYDD
-766 IISNGNEVSAHSFHL
+766 IISNGNEVSEHSFRL
-781 PEQIRPIVDQ
+781 PEQIRPLADPA
-791 DGEKYYN
+791 GEKYYN
-798 HFFVNEDTGCA
+798 HFFVNEDTGYA

-814 TWEKAVIDE
+814 TWEKAVIE
-823 EVQRPDFV
+823 EESKRDDFV
-831 CWIRNPASSKS
+831 CWLRNPSKEK
-842 WGLCLQRLENGIVK
+842 WALCLRRFENGAAK
-856 GFYPDFLIIR
+856 GFYPDFLVIR
-866 NVIGIGYVIDI
+866 NLPGIGYVVDI

-895 VDYAQRQPSAPI
+895 VEYAQKQPTAPI
-907 GRLQLIREGKD
+907 GRIQLIREGKD
-918 NITGKKRMK
+918 GMTGSKRMK

-933 SAVRAKVMQLQMI
+933 SAVKAKVMSIQTT

-955 DNLVD
+955 DSLVD

>member
-12 AVSKLLAEINSAEAY
+12 AVSKLLAEINSAQAY
-27 HKVDGRPQVIA
+27 HRVDGRPQVIA

-48 IVMTTVIEDILN
+48 IVMTEVIEDILN

-89 IITKADKIR
+89 IIQKADKIR

-113 MFDDGM
+113 MLDDGM
-119 IYFLNTQKLGKS
+119 IYFLNTQKLGKA
-131 SRLVSGGDSRTY
+131 SRLVSGSDSRTY
-143 TIWQTLQNTA
+143 TIWQSLQNTA
-153 VQKGNH
+153 ERKGNH

-171 HDRDAARA
+171 QDREAARA
-179 TTIMQKFLKGS
+179 TSIMQKFLKGS
-190 EADGLQPMP
+190 EADGLDALP

-228 PDEVRSSG
+228 PDEVRASG

-273 YYCETQHSQQVRPVL
+273 YYCTTQKSQQVRPVL

-295 SSDSASATEIGEC
+295 NSDSASATEIGEC
-308 LSRIETRTGA
+308 LSRIEARTGA
-318 RFTEYEVVHT
+318 RFSEYEVVHT

-335 EVGDLK
+335 EAGGLK

-414 RLFLPHF
+414 CLFLPHF

-448 SYGSDSRET
+448 SYGNDSRET
-457 WGYRPRTNHREVD
+457 WGYRPRKHQPKVD
-470 PNQITLEGYAQSQG
+470 LNQMTLAGFAQSQS
-484 IPADPLFGNQYAEA
+484 IFVDPLFEA
-498 GKETAGET
+498 TESKADDTTKGGT
-506 TQKELVSPASAD
+506 TQEESVSSQQQKPDINIDNPSEMNVPAPRSINQGTTFA
-518 RPDTNIGNP
+518 P
-527 FIRTVPTQQNTDAGT
+527 QQSDVG
-542 ASLVSGAETSETSTS
+542 VSST

-569 SIDREAI
+569 SIDREVI
-576 AAFINRTALI
+576 ATFINKTALI

-615 TYALY
+615 SYALHS
-620 NIQADGIK
+620 IQQDGVRMIK
-628 MIEEYISKLKKI
+628 EYIGRLKEN
-640 GEYDTLAT
+640 GEYDTLAS

-658 VFDAFGEAVNGDE
+658 VFDAFGKAVNEDK

-692 ILGGFGLGAA
+692 ILGGFGLGTA
-702 YGAPHFNQD
+702 YGTLHFNPE

-717 VHVILFAADKDCVDK
+717 VHVILFAAEKDCVDK
-732 LHLYAKDKFNELSDA
+732 LHLYAKNKFNEMSDT

-754 MTSDSYRKQYDA
+754 MQSEKYRKQYDA

-781 PEQIRPIVDQ
+781 PEQIRPIVDL

-798 HFFVNEDTGCA
+798 HFFVNEEVGYA

-814 TWEKAVIDE
+814 SWEKAVIE
-823 EVQRPDFV
+823 EESKRDDFI
-831 CWIRNPASSKS
+831 CWIRNPSKG

-866 NVIGIGYVIDI
+866 NVVGIGYAIDI

-895 VDYAQRQPSAPI
+895 VDYAQKQPSAPI
-907 GRLQLIREGKD
+907 GRLQMIREGKD
-918 NITGKKRMK
+918 SITGKKRMK

-933 SAVRAKVMQLQMI
+933 SAVRERVMQLQST
-946 QELDNLFLD
+946 QELDALFLA
-955 DNLVD
+955 L

>member
-12 AVSKLLAEINSAEAY
+12 AVSKLLAEINSAQAY
-27 HKVDGRPQVIA
+27 HRVDGRPQVIA

-48 IVMTTVIEDILN
+48 IVMTEVIEDILN

-89 IITKADKIR
+89 IIQKADKIR

-113 MFDDGM
+113 MLDDGM
-119 IYFLNTQKLGKS
+119 IYFLNTQKLGKA
-131 SRLVSGGDSRTY
+131 SRLVSGSDSRTY
-143 TIWQTLQNTA
+143 TIWQSLQNTA
-153 VQKGNH
+153 ERKGNH

-171 HDRDAARA
+171 QDREAARA
-179 TTIMQKFLKGS
+179 TSIMQKFLKGS
-190 EADGLQPMP
+190 EADGLDALP

-228 PDEVRSSG
+228 PDEVRASG

-273 YYCETQHSQQVRPVL
+273 YYCTTQKSQQVRPVL

-295 SSDSASATEIGEC
+295 NSDSASATEIGEC
-308 LSRIETRTGA
+308 LSRIEARTGA
-318 RFTEYEVVHT
+318 RFSEYEVVHT

-335 EVGDLK
+335 EAGGLK

-414 RLFLPHF
+414 CLFLPHF

-448 SYGSDSRET
+448 SYGNDSRET
-457 WGYRPRTNHREVD
+457 WGYRPRKHQPKVD
-470 PNQITLEGYAQSQG
+470 LNQMTLAGFAQSQS
-484 IPADPLFGNQYAEA
+484 IFVDPLFEA
-498 GKETAGET
+498 TESKADDTTKGGT
-506 TQKELVSPASAD
+506 TQEESVSSQQQKPDINIDNPSEMNVPAPRSINQGTTFA
-518 RPDTNIGNP
+518 P
-527 FIRTVPTQQNTDAGT
+527 QQSDVG
-542 ASLVSGAETSETSTS
+542 VSST
-557 PEPEQ
+557 PKPEQ

-569 SIDREAI
+569 SIDREVI
-576 AAFINRTALI
+576 ATFINKTALI

-615 TYALY
+615 SYALHS
-620 NIQADGIK
+620 IQQDGVRMIK
-628 MIEEYISKLKKI
+628 EYIGRLKEN
-640 GEYDTLAT
+640 GEYDTLAS

-658 VFDAFGEAVNGDE
+658 VFDAFGKAVNEDK

-692 ILGGFGLGAA
+692 ILGGFGLGTA
-702 YGAPHFNQD
+702 YGTLHFNPE

-717 VHVILFAADKDCVDK
+717 VHVILFAAEKDCVDK
-732 LHLYAKDKFNELSDA
+732 LHLYAKNKFNEMSDT

-754 MTSDSYRKQYDA
+754 MQSEKYRKQYDA

-781 PEQIRPIVDQ
+781 PEQIRPIVDL

-798 HFFVNEDTGCA
+798 HFFVNEEVGYA

-814 TWEKAVIDE
+814 SWEKAVIE
-823 EVQRPDFV
+823 EESKRDDFI
-831 CWIRNPASSKS
+831 CWIRNPSKG

-866 NVIGIGYVIDI
+866 NVVGIGYAIDI

-895 VDYAQRQPSAPI
+895 VDYAQKQPSAPI
-907 GRLQLIREGKD
+907 GRLQMIREGKD
-918 NITGKKRMK
+918 SITGKKRMK

-933 SAVRAKVMQLQMI
+933 SAVRERVMQLQST
-946 QELDNLFLD
+946 QELDALFLD
-955 DNLVD
+955 DSLVE